1 MNKREISEIK
11 KQFKPEYC
19 SLSKICACY
28 VDGDKNIRTELDQAF
43 LSLPEEETLKYFEI
57 FKKTLTGKI
66 GKCLLNLEFPR
77 DAEMENGAQD
87 FLLELRDSRLKDK
100 ELLEKFYQK
109 VIESYRCEDHYY
121 IILVYGDYD
130 IPGAASDDTE
140 MFDSSEDVYS
150 FLLCTICPVLLSKPG
165 LSYNTSQ
172 NQIGERIRDWVVDA
186 PKNGF
191 LFPAFIDRNADI
203 HSTLYFTKKES
214 DIQPDFISEI
224 LGCEIPQT
232 QTTQKDCFNELILTV
247 LGDDAG
253 YDEVK
258 SIHERLEEMAV
269 ENENIPDPVPRGCNE
284 IRRVFEESGIPEE
297 KMEDFKMKHE
307 IVFGSEPV
315 LLTNIAGEK
324 GIVLETQDVTVK
336 VNPERMDLI
345 RTRVIDGRECIVI
358 AAGSR
363 ISINGLEVRTVS

>member
-77 DAEMENGAQD
+77 DSEMENGAQD

-191 LFPAFIDRNADI
+191 LFPAFNDRNADI

-269 ENENIPDPVPRGCNE
+269 ENENIPDPVPLGCYE

-307 IVFGSEPV
+307 TVFGSEPV

>member
-1 MNKREISEIK
+1 MNKKEISEIK
-11 KQFKPEYC
+11 KQFKSEYC

-43 LSLPEEETLKYFEI
+43 LSLSEEETLKYFDI

-77 DAEMENGAQD
+77 DGEMENGAQD
-87 FLLELRDSRLKDK
+87 FLLELRDSQLKDK
-100 ELLEKFYQK
+100 ELVEKFYQK

-121 IILVYGDYD
+121 IILVHGDYD
-130 IPGAASDDTE
+130 IPGAASDGTE

-186 PKNGF
+186 PKHGF
-191 LFPAFIDRNADI
+191 LFPAFNDRNTDI

-214 DIQPDFISEI
+214 DIQPDFIFEI

-232 QTTQKDCFNELILTV
+232 QTTQKDHFNELILNV
-247 LGDDAG
+247 LGDDVG
-253 YDEVK
+253 YEDVK
-258 SIHERLEEMAV
+258 SIHERLEEMAI
-269 ENENIPDPVPRGCNE
+269 ENENIPDPVSLGCNE

-297 KMEDFKMKHE
+297 KMEDFKTKHE
-307 IVFGSEPV
+307 TVFGSEPV

-324 GIVLETQDVTVK
+324 SIVLETPDVTVK

-345 RTRVIDGRECIVI
+345 RTRMIDGRECIVI
-358 AAGSR
+358 AADSR
-363 ISINGLEVRTVS
+363 ISINGLEVWTVS